1 MARTP
6 PEAGVP
12 VALNAAYGGI
22 FTQGMVDAMQPSV
35 TSVMPAEGRVYRAKR
50 GPYDPVTND
59 FPLIY
64 DYNITSAM
72 RVQPL
77 RSATPRII
85 PNNTTDVQT
94 VLVSVP
100 IDALG
105 DTDVRPGDQVRV
117 TKSPLN
123 ANLLRYTYIVFE
135 VMDSS
140 NPLERT
146 VLCRSDQEEKA

>member
-6 PEAGVP
+6 PEAGDP
-12 VALNAAYGGI
+12 VALNALYGGI

-35 TSVMPAEGRVYRAKR
+35 TSVMPAEGRIYRSKR
-50 GPYDPVTND
+50 GEYNEVTNTY
-59 FPLIY
+59 PLVYIY
-64 DYNITSAM
+64 DITSEM

-100 IDALG
+100 INALG
-105 DTDVRPGDQVRV
+105 NTDVRPGDQVRV

-123 ANLLRYTYIVFE
+123 ASLLRYTYIIFE

>member
-1 MARTP
+1 MA
-6 PEAGVP
+6 
-12 VALNAAYGGI
+12 VALNAAYGPI
-22 FTQGMVDAMQPSV
+22 FSQGLVDTMRPSV
-35 TSVMPAEGRVYRAKR
+35 EAVMAAEGRVYRAKR

-59 FPLIY
+59 YPLVY
-64 DYNITSAM
+64 DYNITSRM

-100 IDALG
+100 INALG
-105 DTDVRPGDQVRV
+105 ATDVRPGDQVRV
-117 TKSPLN
+117 TEAPLN
-123 ANLLRYTYIVFE
+123 PALLNYTYIIFE

-146 VLCRSDQEEKA
+146 LLCRSDQEEKA

>member
-1 MARTP
+1 M
-6 PEAGVP
+6 
-12 VALNAAYGGI
+12 ALNAAYGPL

-35 TSVMPAEGRVYRAKR
+35 TSVMAAEGRIYRSVR
-50 GPYDPVTND
+50 GEYDETTNTY
-59 FPLIY
+59 PLTY
-64 DYNITSAM
+64 VYNITSKM

-100 IDALG
+100 ISALG
-105 DTDVRPGDQVRV
+105 ATDVRPGDQVRV
-117 TKSPLN
+117 TSAPLN
-123 ANLLRYTYIVFE
+123 PALTKYTYIIFE
-135 VMDSS
+135 IMDSS

>member
-1 MARTP
+1 M
-6 PEAGVP
+6 
-12 VALNAAYGGI
+12 ALNAAYGAI

-35 TSVMPAEGRVYRAKR
+35 TSVMAAEGRIYRSVR
-50 GPYDPVTND
+50 GEYDEATNT
-59 FPLIY
+59 FPLTYIY
-64 DYNITSAM
+64 DITSAM

-100 IDALG
+100 INALG

-123 ANLLRYTYIVFE
+123 ASLLRYTYIVFE

>member
-1 MARTP
+1 M
-6 PEAGVP
+6 
-12 VALNAAYGGI
+12 ALNAAYGQI

-35 TSVMPAEGRVYRAKR
+35 TSVMAAEGRIYRSVR
-50 GPYDPVTND
+50 GEYDEATNT
-59 FPLIY
+59 FPLTYVY
-64 DYNITSAM
+64 DITSKM

-100 IDALG
+100 ISALG
-105 DTDVRPGDQVRV
+105 ATDVRPGDQVRV
-117 TKSPLN
+117 TSAPLN
-123 ANLLRYTYIVFE
+123 PTLTKYTYIIFE
-135 VMDSS
+135 IMDSS

-146 VLCRSDQEEKA
+146 VLCRSDQEELA